1 MVIPVGWDE
10 QGVKTSLEMRG
21 FDIQN
26 RGSVIVCCTTITR
39 FVCCQTSAQFVF
51 LSNKSKICLLSN
63 LSSVC

>member
-26 RGSVIVCCTTITR
+26 RGSVIVCCQTITR

-51 LSNKSKICLLSN
+51 VKQEQDLF
-63 LSSVC
+63 VV